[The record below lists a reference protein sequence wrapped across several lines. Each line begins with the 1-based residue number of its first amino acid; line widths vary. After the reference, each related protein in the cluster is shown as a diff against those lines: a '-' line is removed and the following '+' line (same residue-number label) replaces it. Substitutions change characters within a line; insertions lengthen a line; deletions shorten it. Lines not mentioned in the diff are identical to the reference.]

1 MLMSYFYEL
10 FICVVLGITKK
21 PVELKLLS
29 VVVEVVVLAA
39 GVVTGNGLGA
49 GIT

>member
-1 MLMSYFYEL
+1 MVICMS
-10 FICVVLGITKK
+10 CVMSHHKK